1 MKKHKNLI
9 VYVLFVLGGAL
20 LGGVVGY
27 LMSGNEM
34 SIRQVLESMGI
45 WVQSQLLTI
54 ELVVVALSLVLFVY
68 YWKKAMKMYGQ
79 FRLDEEDDE
88 ALEQGDKALAI
99 SLGVTSVANQ
109 ILTILLI
116 FVVPAVL
123 SDRLGLVQ
131 MAILLGVF
139 LVDTVVINTYLQ
151 RKVVEKTKEMNPEK
165 KGDVLSTSFQKEWF
179 NSCDEAEQLL
189 IGKACYKAYMA
200 FNGLCMFLFVITAFA
215 TFVLDTGMYPGI
227 MLGILWIGV
236 SVVYLKASI
245 QLEKKK

>member
-9 VYVLFVLGGAL
+9 VYILFVLGGAL
-20 LGGVVGY
+20 LGGVSSY
-27 LMSGNEM
+27 LMLGNEVG
-34 SIRQVLESMGI
+34 IRQVLENAGF

-79 FRLDEEDDE
+79 FRLDEEDEE
-88 ALEQGDKALAI
+88 ALDQGDKALAI
-99 SLGVTSVANQ
+99 ALGVTSVASQ
-109 ILTILLI
+109 ILIILLI
-116 FVVPAVL
+116 FVVPAAL

-131 MAILLGVF
+131 IAIFLGVF
-139 LVDTVVINTYLQ
+139 LVDVVVVSTYLQ

-165 KGDVLSTSFQKEWF
+165 KGDVLSISFQKDWF
-179 NSCDEAEQLL
+179 NSCDEAEQRL
-189 IGKACYKAYMA
+189 IGEASYKAYRA
-200 FNGLCMFLFVITAFA
+200 FNGLCLFLFVVTVFAAFI
-215 TFVLDTGMYPGI
+215 LDTGMYPGI
-227 MLGILWIGV
+227 MLGVLWIGV